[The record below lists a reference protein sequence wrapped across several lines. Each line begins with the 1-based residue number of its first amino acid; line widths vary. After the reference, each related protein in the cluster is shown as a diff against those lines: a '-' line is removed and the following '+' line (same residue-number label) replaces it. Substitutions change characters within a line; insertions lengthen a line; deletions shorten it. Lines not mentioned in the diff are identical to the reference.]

1 MHAQISPDEK
11 NIAYVFN
18 NNLFIYNIKNK
29 ISKQITFDGEKN
41 KIINGASDW
50 VYEEEFKL
58 VRGFQWSNDGK
69 NLAYYKFDETHVKE
83 FSMDIYDN
91 KLLPSQQRN
100 LNSQSWRKILLSK
113 YIIIILISAQICYTE
128 KDYEYMQN

>member
-29 ISKQITFDGEKN
+29 IKQITFDGEKN

-58 VRGFQWSNDGK
+58 VRGFNGPVMV

-91 KLLPSQQRN
+91 KLYPSQQKFKYPKAGE
-100 LNSQSWRKILLSK
+100 KILLSN
-113 YIIIILISAQICYTE
+113 ILL
-128 KDYEYMQN
+128 